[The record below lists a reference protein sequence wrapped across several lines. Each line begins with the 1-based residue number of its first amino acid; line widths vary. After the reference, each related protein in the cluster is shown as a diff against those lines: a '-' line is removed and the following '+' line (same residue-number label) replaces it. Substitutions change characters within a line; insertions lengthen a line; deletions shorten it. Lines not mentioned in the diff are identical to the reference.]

1 MGRVELRQ
9 RRDGIGNRGS
19 LIRDMSKK
27 GSGIAGA
34 FLEADQVDLGL
45 GLWVGLLIPKKM
57 SK

>member
-1 MGRVELRQ
+1 
-9 RRDGIGNRGS
+9 
-19 LIRDMSKK
+19 MSRK